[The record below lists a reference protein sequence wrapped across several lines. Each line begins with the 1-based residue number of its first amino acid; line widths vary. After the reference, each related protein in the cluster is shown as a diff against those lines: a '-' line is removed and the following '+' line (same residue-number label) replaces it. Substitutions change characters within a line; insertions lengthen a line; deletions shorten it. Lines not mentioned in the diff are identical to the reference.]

1 MTDGRDKS
9 PQCADPWTLSALDEL
24 LDRAVAAI
32 NRGDRATATKLA
44 GQVLTVDRD
53 NADAAGLLEAPAGSG
68 EIRRMSMLFADM
80 VDSTVLSSR
89 LEPEDYRIVM
99 GRYRED
105 VQRIV
110 DHFEAYTGSTAGDGL
125 LVVFGYPRAHENDAQ
140 RAVAAAL
147 EITRAVSALSQLT
160 RRRFGVDIA
169 VRVGVHRG
177 VVYLDTAKDEVYGL
191 GANLASRVSSLAP
204 PNSVVVSAAIAALV
218 RSGFDLT
225 ERPPAPVKGVDGLI
239 DHFLVVGER
248 FGPDRVLRGPLVG
261 RDAEMAKLRDAWE
274 QGMAGALRTPGI
286 VLRGDAGIGKSRLAG
301 ETAVMVEGSGARVVE
316 LTGSP
321 FHTSAGLYPVRA
333 LLQRRSGIKRDTGSA
348 ERIRLLEAHINEL
361 GLDPTSF
368 VPLLAPVV
376 GLESDTGYDPV
387 QAEGRKLYELIADA
401 VHVYLMACL
410 GGGPGLIVA
419 EDAHWFDAT
428 TLEILGSLL
437 EKTDGRLV
445 VILTGRPG
453 DWLPGGWPVDV
464 VELSPLDDDHADAM
478 VVAIN
483 PTLSAEQR
491 SAVVARCDG
500 VPFYIEQV
508 VEGLSERGVPEALYE
523 PLFARLRADA
533 NVMPIIEAAAVIG
546 RLVDR
551 PLLCSVVDLGD
562 KQVDQIIGELEDA
575 LVLEA
580 WGPDVWRFRHE
591 LLREIAAELAPP
603 SVRRTLHGKVGDA
616 LAGAGDPDWGLIAD
630 HYVRAERFNDAAD
643 TAERAVA
650 DAWRRGALA
659 EARTYLTQAIDQLD
673 RVAPSPERDRRE
685 IRLRLQRGCMPASPE
700 IYQSGAQAADL
711 ERCLELGGDSLTEA
725 EMRATVSPLVLFFII
740 RGDLAKAEQVV
751 DALGAGLTRGS
762 DPFGRVVEGLYGGV
776 AWFRGDYAD
785 AQPLLESATA
795 NLSDADGDALEAL
808 WYLPNEP
815 RAMGLHHLALTRL
828 MRGDVAGA
836 EAELGR
842 ARGWIGQLAFP
853 QGPYSLAYA
862 SFIES
867 WICLETGQLDRAST
881 AAVDAVELAQRH
893 GFDAWLVIGATQR
906 AAVAAMKA
914 IAAAEE
920 AQALAGHIETMTGLV
935 NTWRAMRL
943 MIYLPLFDAV
953 LGRLLLAAGDAEA
966 ARDRFDTA
974 LQTTTESDLRFY
986 DAELLRLRAHAQAD
1000 ASAREA
1006 EVAAAMSLAA
1016 SQGATVFELRAAL
1029 DDFELRGERAR
1040 GALIDVLR
1048 RVPSDSPLPE
1058 LARARKLLGD

>member
-1 MTDGRDKS
+1 
-9 PQCADPWTLSALDEL
+9 
-24 LDRAVAAI
+24 VAAI

-53 NADAAGLLEAPAGSG
+53 NTDAAGLLAAPAGSG

-80 VDSTVLSSR
+80 VDSTVLSTR

-110 DHFEAYTGSTAGDGL
+110 DHFEGYTGLTAGDGQ

-147 EITRAVSALSQLT
+147 EITRAVTALSQLT

-177 VVYLDTAKDEVYGL
+177 VVYLDTGKDEVYGL

-204 PNSVVVSAAIAALV
+204 PNSVVVSAVIAPLV
-218 RSGFDLT
+218 RFGFDLA

-239 DHFLVVGER
+239 NHFLVVGER
-248 FGPDRVLRGPLVG
+248 FAPDRVLRGPLVG

-274 QGMAGALRTPGI
+274 QAMAGALRTPGI

-301 ETAVMVEGSGARVVE
+301 EAAVMVEGSGARAVE

-321 FHTSAGLYPVRA
+321 FHTSAGLHPVRA
-333 LLQRRSGIKRDTGSA
+333 LLQRHSGIKRDTGSA
-348 ERIRLLEAHINEL
+348 ERIRLLEAHIDEL

-368 VPLLAPVV
+368 VPMLAPVV
-376 GLESDTGYDPV
+376 GLDGDTGYDPV

-401 VHVYLMACL
+401 VCAYLMACL

-419 EDAHWFDAT
+419 EDVHWFDAT

-437 EKTDGRLV
+437 DRTDGRLV

-464 VELSPLDDDHADAM
+464 VELSPLDDEHADAM

-533 NVMPIIEAAAVIG
+533 NVMPVIEAAAVIG

-551 PLLCSVVDLGD
+551 PLLCSVVNLGD
-562 KQVDQIIGELEDA
+562 EQVDQIIGELEDA
-575 LVLEA
+575 LVLEV

-616 LAGAGDPDWGLIAD
+616 LAGADDPDWGLIAD
-630 HYVRAERFNDAAD
+630 HYVRAERFDDAAD
-643 TAERAVA
+643 ACERAVA

-659 EARTYLTQAIDQLD
+659 EARTYLTRAIDQLD
-673 RVAPSPERDRRE
+673 RVAPSLERGRRE

-700 IYQSGAQAADL
+700 IYQSGVQGEDL
-711 ERCLELGGDSLTEA
+711 ERCLELGGATLTEA

-740 RGDLAKAEQVV
+740 RGDVAKAVQVV
-751 DALGAGLTRGS
+751 DALGAGLARGS

-776 AWFRGDYAD
+776 AWFRGDFAG
-785 AQPLLESATA
+785 AQPLLESAAA
-795 NLSDADGDALEAL
+795 NLADVDVDFLDAL

-815 RAMGLHHLALTRL
+815 HAMGLHHLALTRL

-836 EAELGR
+836 EAELER
-842 ARGWIGQLAFP
+842 ARGFIGQLPFP

-867 WICLETGQLDRAST
+867 WICLETGQLDRALT
-881 AAVDAVELAQRH
+881 AADDAVELAQRH

-906 AAVAAMKA
+906 AAVAAVTA
-914 IAAAEE
+914 IASRG
-920 AQALAGHIETMTGLV
+920 ALTEQIETMTALV

-943 MIYLPLFDAV
+943 MIYLPFFDAV
-953 LGRLLLAAGDAEA
+953 LGRLLLAAGDTEA

-974 LQTTTESDLRFY
+974 LKSTAETGLRFY
-986 DAELLRLRAHAQAD
+986 DAELLRLRAHAQAG

-1006 EVAAAMSLAA
+1006 EVEAAQALAA
-1016 SQGATVFELRAAL
+1016 SQGATVFELRSTL
-1029 DDFELRGERAR
+1029 DDFELRGERASV
-1040 GALIDVLR
+1040 ALNDVLG
-1048 RVPSDSPLPE
+1048 RVPSDSALPE
-1058 LARARKLLGD
+1058 VARARKLLGD